1 MQRYAKARTA
11 ATPAHLFSDT
21 SPAQKYPLPS
31 RHTSPEGKKKRP
43 KPAVSVP
50 ELCDALLRHS
60 LLLDTSLLTG
70 EITQVVDTRAAY
82 DTHLVHLDL
91 VDVG

>member
-1 MQRYAKARTA
+1 MQRYAKARLA
-11 ATPAHLFSDT
+11 ANPAYRFSDT
-21 SPAQKYPLPS
+21 APTQRHLQPS
-31 RHTSPEGKKKRP
+31 RHTLPEGKKKRP

-82 DTHLVHLDL
+82 DTHLVYLDL

>member
-1 MQRYAKARTA
+1 MQRYAKARLA
-11 ATPAHLFSDT
+11 ANPAHLFSDT
-21 SPAQKYPLPS
+21 APTQRHLQPS